1 MDTQDKQSNNIIIL
15 SILPM
20 SFFLMDT
27 QDKRPN
33 NILIQSI
40 LPRCFIM
47 DTQDKRSNNILIQ
60 SILPK
65 CFFNGHTGQTIKQ
78 YIHSKDSTHV
88 FLEWTHRTNGQT
100 KYLYEVFYPCRFL
113 MDTQDKWTN
122 NILIQSILPRCFYNG
137 HTGQTDKQHNNSKY
151 FTPVFLIWTHRTN
164 GKKRH
169 G

>member
-1 MDTQDKQSNNIIIL
+1 
-15 SILPM
+15 
-20 SFFLMDT
+20 
-27 QDKRPN
+27 
-33 NILIQSI
+33 
-40 LPRCFIM
+40 
-47 DTQDKRSNNILIQ
+47 
-60 SILPK
+60 
-65 CFFNGHTGQTIKQ
+65 
-78 YIHSKDSTHV
+78 
-88 FLEWTHRTNGQT
+88 
-100 KYLYEVFYPCRFL
+100 

>member
-88 FLEWTHRTNGQT
+88 FLEWTHRTNSQT
-100 KYLYEVFYPCRFL
+100 KYLFKVFYPCLF
-113 MDTQDKWTN
+113 
-122 NILIQSILPRCFYNG
+122 
-137 HTGQTDKQHNNSKY
+137 
-151 FTPVFLIWTHRTN
+151 FTICPVCPY
-164 GKKRH
+164 
-169 G
+169 